1 MRGRSVRK
9 FKEAVEI
16 RSHLTKKIQSHRYF
30 PAAVIISI
38 LLVAS
43 CTHVWQRVKVMGL
56 VHEVALLQKKNV
68 ALVDN
73 LQKVNT
79 EITSLSM
86 STRIERYAQ
95 DSLGLNRVTPDRL
108 YTLVPKTYKQNRA
121 DELATMFSSIWK
133 VADFLPSLTEA
144 QATEKQLYSPKF
156 ETDETKRDQP

>member
-16 RSHLTKKIQSHRYF
+16 RSHLAKKIQTNRYF
-30 PAAVIISI
+30 PAAVIIAL
-38 LLVAS
+38 LLVVA

-68 ALVDN
+68 TLVDD

-79 EITSLSM
+79 EIASLSM

-95 DSLGLNRVTPDRL
+95 DSLGLTRVTPDRL
-108 YTLVPKTYKQNRA
+108 YTLVPKTYKQTRS
-121 DELATMFSSIWK
+121 DELSTMFSSIRK

-144 QATEKQLYSPKF
+144 QAT
-156 ETDETKRDQP
+156 